1 MLAALQGSVIQL
13 DGRPL
18 QVTIVTW
25 HAASILNLSLSLI
38 RSPSRCPS
46 LRTDHP
52 LQEAIASRRSQLVD
66 KAQQRAA
73 EREAERRKLAEQ
85 LRELQFRETCDAL
98 RSKQSQQ
105 RLVGV
110 AEQQKQQVRS
120 LGFNTVH
127 RGRTW

>member
-1 MLAALQGSVIQL
+1 MA
-13 DGRPL
+13 P
-18 QVTIVTW
+18 
-25 HAASILNLSLSLI
+25 
-38 RSPSRCPS
+38 
-46 LRTDHP
+46 
-52 LQEAIASRRSQLVD
+52 QEAIASRRSQLVD

-98 RSKQSQQ
+98 RAKQSQQ

-120 LGFNTVH
+120 LGFDTVDEPSTL
-127 RGRTW
+127 G